1 MSNGSFNSWIYKKD
15 IVMQNQV
22 FSRTAHPSHSK
33 NEIEVEL
40 YLANYATI
48 SALKNAAGVDPSGFA
63 KKDDLASLK
72 SDIDKSNI
80 DNLQKVRS
88 SLISLK
94 CRLDK

>member
-1 MSNGSFNSWIYKKD
+1 MSSGSFNSWIYKKD
-15 IVMQNQV
+15 IVMQNQF
-22 FSRTAHPSHSK
+22 FSRTAYPSHCK

-48 SALKNAAGVDPSGFA
+48 SALENATGVDPSGCA
-63 KKDDLASLK
+63 KNDDLASLK

-80 DNLQKVRS
+80 DNLQTVPS
-88 SLISLK
+88 HLISLK